1 MINTRIG
8 FGYDM
13 HQLVQGSCII
23 LGGVKID
30 SNYDVVAH
38 SDGDI
43 VLHSLSD
50 AIYGSLAAGDIGTH
64 FPSNKKNTNI
74 KSEKILK
81 HACELIN
88 QSNYVVN
95 NIDITIVI
103 ESPYLQ
109 NYILDI
115 RKSIANIMSI
125 DINQISIKSST
136 SQKIG
141 IIGEHKA
148 VACYSTILIS
158 NERQ

>member
-13 HQLVQGSCII
+13 HQLEEGSYIV
-23 LGGVKID
+23 LGGIRID
-30 SNYDVVAH
+30 SNRAVVAH

-64 FPSNKKNTNI
+64 FPSNIENI
-74 KSEKILK
+74 NIPSIKILK
-81 HACELIN
+81 HACELIT
-88 QSNYVVN
+88 QSEYMIN

-109 NYILDI
+109 DHILDM

-125 DINQISIKSST
+125 DIGQISIKSST

-141 IIGEHKA
+141 MIGEHKA

-158 NERQ
+158 NER

>member
-1 MINTRIG
+1 MIKTRVG

-13 HQLVQGSCII
+13 HKLVEGSYIM
-23 LGGVKID
+23 LGGIRIN
-30 SNYDVVAH
+30 SNYTVVAH

-64 FPSNKKNTNI
+64 FPSNKENI
-74 KSEKILK
+74 NIQSVKILK
-81 HACELIN
+81 HACELIT
-88 QSNYVVN
+88 QSNYMIN

-109 NYILDI
+109 DHIMDM

-125 DINQISIKSST
+125 DISQISIKSST

-141 IIGEHKA
+141 MIGEHKA

-158 NERQ
+158 NER

>member
-1 MINTRIG
+1 MITTRVG

-13 HQLVQGSCII
+13 HKLVEGSYIM
-23 LGGVKID
+23 LGGIRIN
-30 SNYDVVAH
+30 SNYSVVAH

-64 FPSNKKNTNI
+64 FPSNKENI
-74 KSEKILK
+74 NIQSVKILK
-81 HACELIN
+81 HACELIT
-88 QSNYVVN
+88 QSNYMIN

-109 NYILDI
+109 DHIMDM

-125 DINQISIKSST
+125 DISQISIKSST

-141 IIGEHKA
+141 MIGEHKA

-158 NERQ
+158 NER

>member
-1 MINTRIG
+1 MIKTRVG

-13 HQLVQGSCII
+13 HKLVEGSYIM
-23 LGGVKID
+23 LGGIKIN
-30 SNYDVVAH
+30 SNYTVVAH

-64 FPSNKKNTNI
+64 FPSNKENI
-74 KSEKILK
+74 NIQSVKILK
-81 HACELIN
+81 HACELIT
-88 QSNYVVN
+88 QSNYMIN

-109 NYILDI
+109 DHILDM

-125 DINQISIKSST
+125 DISQISIKSST

-141 IIGEHKA
+141 MIGEHKA

-158 NERQ
+158 NER

>member
-13 HQLVQGSCII
+13 HQLEEGSYIV
-23 LGGVKID
+23 LGGIRID
-30 SNYDVVAH
+30 SNYAVVAH

-64 FPSNKKNTNI
+64 FPSNIENI
-74 KSEKILK
+74 NIQSIKILK
-81 HACELIN
+81 HACELIT
-88 QSNYVVN
+88 QSEYMIN

-109 NYILDI
+109 DHILDM

-125 DINQISIKSST
+125 DIGQISIKSST

-141 IIGEHKA
+141 MIGEHKA

-158 NERQ
+158 NER

>member
-1 MINTRIG
+1 MITTRVG

-13 HQLVQGSCII
+13 HKLEEGSYIM
-23 LGGVKID
+23 LGGIRID
-30 SNYDVVAH
+30 SNYTVVAH

-64 FPSNKKNTNI
+64 FPSNKENI
-74 KSEKILK
+74 NIQSVKILK
-81 HACELIN
+81 HACELIT
-88 QSNYVVN
+88 QSNYMIN

-109 NYILDI
+109 DHILDM

-125 DINQISIKSST
+125 DISQISIKSST

-141 IIGEHKA
+141 MIGEHKA

-158 NERQ
+158 NER

>member
-1 MINTRIG
+1 MITTRVG

-13 HQLVQGSCII
+13 HKLEEGNYIM
-23 LGGVKID
+23 LGGIRID
-30 SNYDVVAH
+30 SNHTVVAH

-64 FPSNKKNTNI
+64 FPSNKKNKNI
-74 KSEKILK
+74 QSVKILK
-81 HACELIN
+81 HACELIT
-88 QSNYVVN
+88 QSNYMIN

-109 NYILDI
+109 DHIMDM

-125 DINQISIKSST
+125 DISQISIKSST

-141 IIGEHKA
+141 MIGEHKA

-158 NERQ
+158 NET

>member
-13 HQLVQGSCII
+13 HKLEEGSYIM
-23 LGGVKID
+23 LGGIRID
-30 SNYDVVAH
+30 SNYTVVAH

-64 FPSNKKNTNI
+64 FPSNKENI
-74 KSEKILK
+74 NIQSVKILK
-81 HACELIN
+81 HACELIT
-88 QSNYVVN
+88 QSNYMIN

-109 NYILDI
+109 DHIMDM

-125 DINQISIKSST
+125 DISQISIKSST

-141 IIGEHKA
+141 MIGEHKA

-158 NERQ
+158 NER

>member
-1 MINTRIG
+1 MIKTRVG

-13 HQLVQGSCII
+13 HKLEEGSYIM
-23 LGGVKID
+23 LGGIRID
-30 SNYDVVAH
+30 SNYTVVAH

-64 FPSNKKNTNI
+64 FPSNKENI
-74 KSEKILK
+74 NIQSVKILK
-81 HACELIN
+81 HACELIT
-88 QSNYVVN
+88 QSNYMIN

-109 NYILDI
+109 DHIMDM

-125 DINQISIKSST
+125 DISQISIKSST

-141 IIGEHKA
+141 MIGEHKA

-158 NERQ
+158 NER

>member
-1 MINTRIG
+1 MITTRVG

-13 HQLVQGSCII
+13 HKLEEGSYIM
-23 LGGVKID
+23 LGGIRID
-30 SNYDVVAH
+30 SNHTVVAH

-64 FPSNKKNTNI
+64 FPSNKENI
-74 KSEKILK
+74 NIQSVKILK
-81 HACELIN
+81 HACELITH
-88 QSNYVVN
+88 SNYMIN

-109 NYILDI
+109 DHIMDM

-125 DINQISIKSST
+125 DISQISIKSST

-141 IIGEHKA
+141 MIGEHKA

-158 NERQ
+158 NER

>member
-1 MINTRIG
+1 MITTRVG

-13 HQLVQGSCII
+13 HKLVEGSYIM
-23 LGGVKID
+23 LGGIRIN
-30 SNYDVVAH
+30 SNYTVVAH

-64 FPSNKKNTNI
+64 FPSNKENI
-74 KSEKILK
+74 NIQSVKILK
-81 HACELIN
+81 HACELIT
-88 QSNYVVN
+88 QSNYMIN

-109 NYILDI
+109 DHIMDM

-125 DINQISIKSST
+125 DISQISIKSST

-141 IIGEHKA
+141 MIGEHKA

-158 NERQ
+158 NER

>member
-1 MINTRIG
+1 MIKTRVG

-13 HQLVQGSCII
+13 HKLVEGSYIM
-23 LGGVKID
+23 LGGIRIN
-30 SNYDVVAH
+30 SNYTVVAH

-64 FPSNKKNTNI
+64 FPSNRENI
-74 KSEKILK
+74 NIQSVKILK
-81 HACELIN
+81 HACGLIT
-88 QSNYVVN
+88 QSNYMIN

-109 NYILDI
+109 DHIMNM

-125 DINQISIKSST
+125 DISQISIKSST

-141 IIGEHKA
+141 MIGEHKA
-148 VACYSTILIS
+148 VAAYSTILIS
-158 NERQ
+158 NEK

>member
-1 MINTRIG
+1 MINTRVG

-13 HQLVQGSCII
+13 HKLEEGSYIM
-23 LGGVKID
+23 LGGIRID
-30 SNYDVVAH
+30 SNYTVVAH

-64 FPSNKKNTNI
+64 FPSNKENMNI
-74 KSEKILK
+74 QSAKILK
-81 HACELIN
+81 HACELIT
-88 QSNYVVN
+88 QSNYMIN

-109 NYILDI
+109 DHILDM

-125 DINQISIKSST
+125 DISQISIKSST

-141 IIGEHKA
+141 MIGEHKA
-148 VACYSTILIS
+148 VAAYSTILIS
-158 NERQ
+158 NER

>member
-1 MINTRIG
+1 MITTRVG

-13 HQLVQGSCII
+13 HKLVEGSYIM
-23 LGGVKID
+23 LGGMRIN
-30 SNYDVVAH
+30 SNYTVVAH

-64 FPSNKKNTNI
+64 FPSNKENI
-74 KSEKILK
+74 NIQSVKILK
-81 HACELIN
+81 HACELIT
-88 QSNYVVN
+88 QSNYMIN

-103 ESPYLQ
+103 ESPFLQ
-109 NYILDI
+109 DHIMDM
-115 RKSIANIMSI
+115 RKSIANIISI
-125 DINQISIKSST
+125 DISQISIKSST

-141 IIGEHKA
+141 MIGEHKA

-158 NERQ
+158 NER

>member
-8 FGYDM
+8 YGYDM
-13 HQLVQGSCII
+13 HQLQKGTDIL
-23 LGGVKID
+23 LGGIRID
-30 SNYDVVAH
+30 SNYSVLAH

-50 AIYGSLAAGDIGTH
+50 AIYGSLAEGDIGTH
-64 FPSNKKNTNI
+64 FPSNKENI
-74 KSEKILK
+74 NIQSVKILK
-81 HACELIN
+81 HACELIT
-88 QSNYVVN
+88 QSNYMIN

-109 NYILDI
+109 DHIMDM

-125 DINQISIKSST
+125 DFSQISIKSST

-141 IIGEHKA
+141 MIGEHKA

-158 NERQ
+158 NER

>member
-1 MINTRIG
+1 MITTRVG

-13 HQLVQGSCII
+13 HKLEEGSYIM
-23 LGGVKID
+23 LGGIRID
-30 SNYDVVAH
+30 SNHTVVAH

-64 FPSNKKNTNI
+64 FPSNKENTNI
-74 KSEKILK
+74 QSVKILK
-81 HACELIN
+81 HACELIT
-88 QSNYVVN
+88 QSNYMIN

-103 ESPYLQ
+103 ESPFLQ
-109 NYILDI
+109 DHIMDM

-125 DINQISIKSST
+125 DISQISIKSST

-141 IIGEHKA
+141 MIGEHKA

-158 NERQ
+158 NER

>member
-1 MINTRIG
+1 MINTRVG

-13 HQLVQGSCII
+13 HKLEEGSYII
-23 LGGVKID
+23 LGGIKID
-30 SNYDVVAH
+30 SNYTVVAH

-64 FPSNKKNTNI
+64 FPSNKENI
-74 KSEKILK
+74 NIQSVKILK
-81 HACELIN
+81 HACELVT
-88 QSNYVVN
+88 QSNYMIN

-109 NYILDI
+109 NHILDM

-125 DINQISIKSST
+125 DISQISIKSST

-141 IIGEHKA
+141 MIGEHKA

-158 NERQ
+158 NER

>member
-1 MINTRIG
+1 MITTRVG

-13 HQLVQGSCII
+13 HKLEEGSYIM
-23 LGGVKID
+23 LGGIRID
-30 SNYDVVAH
+30 SNHTVVAH

-64 FPSNKKNTNI
+64 FPSNKENLNI
-74 KSEKILK
+74 QSVKILK
-81 HACELIN
+81 HARELIT
-88 QSNYVVN
+88 QSNYMIN

-109 NYILDI
+109 DHILDM

-125 DINQISIKSST
+125 DISQISIKSST

-141 IIGEHKA
+141 MIGEHKA

-158 NERQ
+158 NER

>member
-1 MINTRIG
+1 MIKTRVG

-13 HQLVQGSCII
+13 HKLVEGSYIM
-23 LGGVKID
+23 LGGIRIN
-30 SNYDVVAH
+30 SNYTVVAH

-64 FPSNKKNTNI
+64 FPSNKENI
-74 KSEKILK
+74 NIQSVKILK
-81 HACELIN
+81 HACELIT
-88 QSNYVVN
+88 QSNYMIN

-103 ESPYLQ
+103 ESPHLQ
-109 NYILDI
+109 DHIMDM

-125 DINQISIKSST
+125 DIGQISIKSST

-141 IIGEHKA
+141 MIGEHKA

-158 NERQ
+158 NER

>member
-1 MINTRIG
+1 MINTRVG

-13 HQLVQGSCII
+13 HKLVEGSYIM
-23 LGGVKID
+23 LGGIRIN
-30 SNYDVVAH
+30 SNYTVVAH

-64 FPSNKKNTNI
+64 FPSNKENI
-74 KSEKILK
+74 NIQSVKILK
-81 HACELIN
+81 HACELIT
-88 QSNYVVN
+88 QSNYMIN

-109 NYILDI
+109 DHIMDM

-125 DINQISIKSST
+125 DISQISIKSST

-141 IIGEHKA
+141 MIGEHKA

-158 NERQ
+158 NER

>member
-1 MINTRIG
+1 MITTRVG

-13 HQLVQGSCII
+13 HKLEEGSYIM
-23 LGGVKID
+23 LGGIRID
-30 SNYDVVAH
+30 SKHTVVAH

-64 FPSNKKNTNI
+64 FPSNKENI
-74 KSEKILK
+74 NIHSVKILK
-81 HACELIN
+81 HACELIT
-88 QSNYVVN
+88 QSNYMIN

-109 NYILDI
+109 DHIMDM

-125 DINQISIKSST
+125 DISQISIKSST

-141 IIGEHKA
+141 MIGEHKA

-158 NERQ
+158 NER